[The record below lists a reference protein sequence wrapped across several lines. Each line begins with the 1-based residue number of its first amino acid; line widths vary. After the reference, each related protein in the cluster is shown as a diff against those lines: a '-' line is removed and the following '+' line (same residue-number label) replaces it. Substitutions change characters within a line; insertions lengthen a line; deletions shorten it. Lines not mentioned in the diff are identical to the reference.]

1 MEEKFVLKEE
11 FIKQAQEISRGAEL
25 LPGGVKRT
33 RNKIAKIKR
42 IRQTYQSEAWYGS
55 YPP

>member
-25 LPGGVKRT
+25 LPGGVKEL
-33 RNKIAKIKR
+33 AIKL
-42 IRQTYQSEAWYGS
+42 QKSKESGNLS
-55 YPP
+55 V